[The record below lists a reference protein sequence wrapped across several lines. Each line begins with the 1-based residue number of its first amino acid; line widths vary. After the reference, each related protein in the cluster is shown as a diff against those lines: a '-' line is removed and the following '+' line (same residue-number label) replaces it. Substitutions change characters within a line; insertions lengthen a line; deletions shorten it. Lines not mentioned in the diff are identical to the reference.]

1 MAGRRTKIVATA
13 GPATD
18 DEQVLRFVL
27 AAGVDAVRV
36 SLAHGTIDDARR
48 RIAAVRSF
56 EAELGRPIGVFV
68 DLPGPKLRVR
78 SFPEGGAFLRPGA
91 TLELRE
97 GPDAL
102 GSDGSTIAIEGEDVV
117 AQLRVGDRVA
127 LGDGGVTI
135 GVERV
140 DPSGLVA
147 TATVRSGGRLLGRPG
162 LHLPAARIA
171 VQTPTPDDL
180 RLLEG
185 VLDTDIDAVAVSFV
199 RSAEDVARA
208 KQACA
213 GSGALVIAKIE
224 TQEAVDALDEIVQ
237 AADVI
242 MVARGDLG
250 VRCRLEDVPHYQK
263 HIIKTGIF
271 YGRPVI
277 TATQMLE
284 SMVQA
289 PVPTRAEVSDVA
301 NAVFD
306 GTSALMLSAE
316 TAIGH
321 DPALVVRTMSTI
333 AARAE
338 RDFDHVGW
346 SDRLVAEQPARLM
359 QATPIQRITEA
370 TSAAAFRAA
379 VDAGAVAIIACTS
392 SGTTARVIARFRP
405 PVPILAATPSERT
418 LRQLTLSW
426 GVEPVRA
433 ERRTTTDDIVWFA
446 VKEAV
451 ERGLARTDDVVVV
464 LAGDPHDPAPATD
477 TLRLVRVRD

>member
-18 DEQVLRFVL
+18 DDRALQAVL

-36 SLAHGTIDDARR
+36 SLAHGTIADARR
-48 RIAAVRSF
+48 RIASVRAV

-78 SFPEGGAFLRPGA
+78 SFPDDGAFLRPGA
-91 TLELRE
+91 SVELRE
-97 GPDAL
+97 GADAV
-102 GSDGSTIAIEGEDVV
+102 GSDATTIAIEGHDVV
-117 AQLRVGDRVA
+117 GRLHPGDHVA
-127 LGDGGVTI
+127 LGDGGVSI
-135 GVERV
+135 VVDAVDLER
-140 DPSGLVA
+140 LVA
-147 TATVRSGGRLLGRPG
+147 SATIRSGGRLLGRPG

-171 VQTPTPDDL
+171 VQTPTPADL
-180 RLLEG
+180 DLLAG
-185 VLDTDIDAVAVSFV
+185 VLDAGIDAVAVSFV
-199 RSAEDVARA
+199 RSAEDVVRAR
-208 KQACA
+208 QACG

-263 HIIKTGIF
+263 LIIRTGIF

-321 DPALVVRTMSTI
+321 DPAAVVRTMSTI

-338 RDFDHVGW
+338 RDFDHLAW
-346 SDRLVAEQPARLM
+346 SARLVAEQPDRLLR
-359 QATPIQRITEA
+359 ASPTRRITEA

-379 VDAGAVAIIACTS
+379 VDAGAVAIIAATS

-405 PVPILAATPSERT
+405 PVPILAVTPSERT

-426 GVEPVRA
+426 GVEPMLS
-433 ERRTTTDDIVWFA
+433 ERRASVDEIVWFA
-446 VKEAV
+446 VKGAV
-451 ERGLARTDDVVVV
+451 ERGLARTDDVVAV
-464 LAGDPHDPAPATD
+464 LAGDPHDPQPATD
-477 TLRLVRVRD
+477 TLRLVRVR